1 MKRLVLLLALVGL
14 VAASA
19 QPVSAEPIWQPRLAG
34 FGDVL
39 GQVNITLGAPA
50 VPGPGTAV
58 MTVAIPVWAQAGQT
72 VHFDLWPE
80 LPQFALDGAQVA
92 CPGGLLAC
100 GPIANGVLDFVAQAT
115 GLYSFVFNVYYAA
128 GAPVGTTSNPF
139 ALLYQHPISM
149 VPEPASIL
157 LLGVGLIGLAAG
169 LRRVPRH

>member
-169 LRRVPRH
+169 LRRMPRR